1 MFDSLLGAVT
11 NNSGLLVGG
20 GSAAIVLWVLKKVPN
35 ESICSVVETTFESL
49 GKVMTLGL
57 AKWKMTKSVW
67 NKFWG
72 DEKPNDNVPIA
83 TALDTNAEYLSILK
97 TKLID
102 IQEEIDKYEDD
113 YSEDNIALLTYL
125 KNKKKEIKL
134 EIKTFEIKTRQTI

>member
-11 NNSGLLVGG
+11 NNSGFLVGG

-67 NKFWG
+67 NKTIEPWF
-72 DEKPNDNVPIA
+72 
-83 TALDTNAEYLSILK
+83 
-97 TKLID
+97 ID
-102 IQEEIDKYEDD
+102 LV
-113 YSEDNIALLTYL
+113 DNIFGSMIRGF
-125 KNKKKEIKL
+125 IKGL
-134 EIKTFEIKTRQTI
+134 RSDD